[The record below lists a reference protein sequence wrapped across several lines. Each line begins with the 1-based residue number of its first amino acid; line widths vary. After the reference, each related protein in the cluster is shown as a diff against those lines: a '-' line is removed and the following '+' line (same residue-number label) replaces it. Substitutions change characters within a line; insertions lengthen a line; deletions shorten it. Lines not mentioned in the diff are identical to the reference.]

1 VDGARWSLVQD
12 LIKAQ
17 CVAKIG
23 FVAGGTVATPIAP
36 RRNLTGDRY
45 FTDGLRV
52 VLFLSPT
59 PMGADEIKILPWS
72 DQPRGGL
79 SNPGDYLKPLDAGTA
94 QP

>member
-1 VDGARWSLVQD
+1 LVQD

-17 CVAKIG
+17 CVAQVG
-23 FVAGGTVATPIAP
+23 FVAGGTSATPIAP
-36 RRNLTGDRY
+36 RSNLTGDKY

-59 PMGADEIKILPWS
+59 PMGADEIQILPWS

-94 QP
+94 KP